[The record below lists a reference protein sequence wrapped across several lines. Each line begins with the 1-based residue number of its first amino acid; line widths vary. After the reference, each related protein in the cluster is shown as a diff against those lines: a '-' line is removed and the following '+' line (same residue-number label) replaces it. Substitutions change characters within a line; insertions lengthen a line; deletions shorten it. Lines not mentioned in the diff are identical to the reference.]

1 VDKRVDVIATMITI
15 NGTLDDLK
23 ELDLC
28 YSPLFGT
35 AKDAVNHAALVDL
48 NFLNGDLIQVH
59 VTKLSELVEQD
70 AFIIDVR
77 EQDEYAQSHLIN
89 SVNIPMSEYRD
100 RLDEIPNDQPV
111 YVHCR
116 SSQRSYNVARAL
128 GMLGFDKVYNIQ
140 GSYLG

>member
-1 VDKRVDVIATMITI
+1 
-15 NGTLDDLK
+15 
-23 ELDLC
+23 
-28 YSPLFGT
+28 
-35 AKDAVNHAALVDL
+35 
-48 NFLNGDLIQVH
+48 
-59 VTKLSELVEQD
+59 
-70 AFIIDVR
+70 VR
-77 EQDEYAQSHLIN
+77 EPDEYAQSHLIN

-140 GSYLG
+140 GSYLGICLNEYYNDKTLNREPIVTDYNFN